1 MECQAVCPIWEGIIR
16 GRGLT
21 NTVHMLS
28 LHLVVGCRPLVNPT
42 PAVALERKTMYK
54 NMHSPP
60 VVSGADMNHYYGNVI
75 DCNTIGTG
83 KGNTLG

>member
-1 MECQAVCPIWEGIIR
+1 
-16 GRGLT
+16 
-21 NTVHMLS
+21 
-28 LHLVVGCRPLVNPT
+28 
-42 PAVALERKTMYK
+42 MYK